1 MKSYNILT
9 CYQSL
14 TLKAPFLPR
23 LGLLAV
29 ATSTG
34 VVTIYSIPH
43 PDALHSNTTQPN
55 SGKTDHNS
63 LWFPLHIF
71 FAAFITVI
79 SITVIILVIHF
90 YKYFT
95 CKNEACPVFSRGHCW
110 LSKVWSQHVG
120 CLFSPVSYEDI
131 GMHWSSALLVVYRSA
146 HHYKNTGCLYT
157 CLFMN

>member
-43 PDALHSNTTQPN
+43 PDALHSNITQPN

-71 FAAFITVI
+71 FAVFIT
-79 SITVIILVIHF
+79 
-90 YKYFT
+90 
-95 CKNEACPVFSRGHCW
+95 AP
-110 LSKVWSQHVG
+110 SKVFY
-120 CLFSPVSYEDI
+120 L
-131 GMHWSSALLVVYRSA
+131 
-146 HHYKNTGCLYT
+146 
-157 CLFMN
+157 